1 MRFILVVLAA
11 VLASTVSLQPSH
23 VEAQSPVVEEVSSN
37 KFRSALLKA
46 AQEAAKKGE
55 LKRIDVVRLRVA
67 TLSPAFLERAQ
78 ELALVQMSFSGEEV
92 PTDDNGKI
100 DVSRIDF
107 EKLLDFLERLLP
119 LLLKLLDLFA
129 FNAGGF
135 HVYA

>member
-11 VLASTVSLQPSH
+11 FLASTVSLQPSTA
-23 VEAQSPVVEEVSSN
+23 VAQSPVVEEVSNN

-67 TLSPAFLERAQ
+67 TLSPAFLERA
-78 ELALVQMSFSGEEV
+78 EMLAKVQMSASGEDIPVGE
-92 PTDDNGKI
+92 DG
-100 DVSRIDF
+100 RIEIRNWEEF
-107 EKLLDFLERLLP
+107 LTFLEKLLVLII
-119 LLLKLLDLFA
+119 KLIDAFA
-129 FNAGGF
+129 MFEHGGF